1 MEHFDEQITPVECK
15 TTVLQVSDEL
25 QFNDKEEA
33 NAIQNYNRLLDMVD
47 KSDLPR
53 MKKEVIQSAVY
64 EIISDEL
71 NHQQK
76 LQDLYSLVTGIKAN
90 KE

>member
-1 MEHFDEQITPVECK
+1 MEYFDEHITPVECK

>member
-1 MEHFDEQITPVECK
+1 MEYFDEQITPVECK
-15 TTVLQVSDEL
+15 TTVLQVSDES

>member
-1 MEHFDEQITPVECK
+1 MEYFDEQITPVECK

-76 LQDLYSLVTGIKAN
+76 LQALYSPVTGTKSN

>member
-1 MEHFDEQITPVECK
+1 MEYFDEQSTPVECK

-25 QFNDKEEA
+25 QCNDKEEA

>member
-1 MEHFDEQITPVECK
+1 MEYFDEQITPVECK
-15 TTVLQVSDEL
+15 TTVLQVSDES

-33 NAIQNYNRLLDMVD
+33 NAIQNYSRLLDMVD